1 MKEYEIELAIFRIIG
16 KRLFDEMPEIL
27 KKLSSKDFL
36 KIGASGDKTYP
47 IDQKAEE
54 IIFEEL
60 DTYYQRGGRFTLISE
75 EYGFKDF
82 GDISRKILIDP
93 VDGSNN
99 ARKGIPFY
107 STSIALVEG
116 DILKGTRIGY
126 VINLANGEEFWA
138 IKGRGAFMS
147 DYHSREH
154 KKINA
159 SAETEINLVLYEAAF
174 PSRDLLKII
183 PLLKRSN
190 RTRCLGS
197 TALDLSYLAMGACSL
212 LIIPFPSRSF
222 DYAAGWII
230 LKEAGGVT
238 TDLDGNDIGV
248 TAIGVEKT
256 VALVSSA
263 NKYIHKKALEFL
275 RRGFERTS
283 NMAHRSTR

>member
-1 MKEYEIELAIFRIIG
+1 MNEYEIELAIFRKTG

-27 KKLSSKDFL
+27 NKLSAKEFL

-60 DTYYQRGGRFTLISE
+60 NTYYRRGGRFTLISE

-82 GDISRKILIDP
+82 GDIRRKILIDP

-99 ARKGIPFY
+99 ARMGIPFY

-116 DILKGTRIGY
+116 DILKETRIGY
-126 VINLANGEEFWA
+126 VINLVNGEEFWA
-138 IKGRGAFMS
+138 IEGKGAFMS

-159 SAETEINLVLYEAAF
+159 SPETEINLVLYEAAS

-197 TALDLSYLAMGACSL
+197 TALDLSYLAKGACSL

-230 LKEAGGVT
+230 LKEAGGII
-238 TDLDGNDIGV
+238 TDLDGNDIGG
-248 TAIGVEKT
+248 TSIGVEKT
-256 VALVSSA
+256 VSLVASP
-263 NKYIHKKALEFL
+263 NKYIHKKTLDIIG
-275 RRGFERTS
+275 RSFERKG
-283 NMAHRSTR
+283 NMAHRPTM